1 MSNLVNRDVI
11 TRCASDTSDVDESS
25 PDVPDPEVLNG
36 LGLGGTRF
44 AHETTIEARLITTVA
59 SSEARGGDA
68 DLSVWIAAAR
78 YTAGQAFA
86 ASSLQITMEVR

>member
-25 PDVPDPEVLNG
+25 PDVPDPEVLN
-36 LGLGGTRF
+36 GLGGTRF

>member
-36 LGLGGTRF
+36 LGGTRF
-44 AHETTIEARLITTVA
+44 AHETTIKARLITTVA

-78 YTAGQAFA
+78 DTAGQAFA